1 MKNKILSV
9 LFLITIFSIMLLG
22 IIIPDKDISV
32 SERRKLSKFPSLE
45 IETIMNGEF
54 FEDLNK
60 YFIEH
65 FPFRDFFRNIKGTIS
80 TNIFQKKDE
89 DGIFIKDNGIYQLNT
104 SLNEESVNHFTK
116 ILNKIQNRYLRTE
129 NIYYA
134 IIPDKNYFLDDNIPK
149 LDYQKLE
156 LLLNKNLNNMNYID
170 IFDTLDLD
178 SYYKTDIHWQQEKL
192 VETVNKIEESIN
204 LSKTSL
210 PTKEKKHTKF
220 YGALYGRIAN
230 NLKSDVITY
239 LTSNEIENASV
250 FDYEKQEYRKVYEY
264 NDLTNI
270 DTYDIYLGGAKPLL
284 IIENKNQ
291 TNNKELILFR
301 DSFGSSIAPLL
312 IPNYSKITLID
323 LRYLSSDLL
332 KNIQEINLNSQNQDV
347 LFLYS
352 VPIINNS
359 FTLK

>member
-156 LLLNKNLNNMNYID
+156 LLLNKNLNLFSEYIILAVD
-170 IFDTLDLD
+170 AL
-178 SYYKTDIHWQQEKL
+178 W
-192 VETVNKIEESIN
+192 
-204 LSKTSL
+204 LSHAVFCFSL
-210 PTKEKKHTKF
+210 YTKYIYWLCFFHGF
-220 YGALYGRIAN
+220 YPVCH
-230 NLKSDVITY
+230 K
-239 LTSNEIENASV
+239 
-250 FDYEKQEYRKVYEY
+250 
-264 NDLTNI
+264 
-270 DTYDIYLGGAKPLL
+270 
-284 IIENKNQ
+284 
-291 TNNKELILFR
+291 
-301 DSFGSSIAPLL
+301 
-312 IPNYSKITLID
+312 
-323 LRYLSSDLL
+323 
-332 KNIQEINLNSQNQDV
+332 
-347 LFLYS
+347 
-352 VPIINNS
+352 
-359 FTLK
+359 